1 MDFLIDWKFWLFV
14 LTIFGIIINFLANW
28 KLVNNDLHHIAIDIK
43 EVQKD
48 VKEISCKVQGIDKVQ
63 AVQEQRI
70 KELEK
75 SIN

>member
-1 MDFLIDWKFWLFV
+1 LESL
-14 LTIFGIIINFLANW
+14 L
-28 KLVNNDLHHIAIDIK
+28 IK